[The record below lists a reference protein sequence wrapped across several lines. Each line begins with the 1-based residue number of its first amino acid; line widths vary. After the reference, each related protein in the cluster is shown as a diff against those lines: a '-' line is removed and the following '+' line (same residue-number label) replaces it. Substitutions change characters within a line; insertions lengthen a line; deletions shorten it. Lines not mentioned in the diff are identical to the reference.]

1 MLRSLVGSEMCI
13 RDRDGIKSIKKLEP
27 DIVLLDLR
35 MPNVNGIDV
44 LKNIREYNKSLPV
57 VMLTTSDDEKDL
69 IEAFKK
75 NPDTQMAT
83 PVLRLDKDSLN
94 SFRLDRNSG
103 RVGGTTVVFDNNNN
117 ALYFSKEIIPF
128 FDEKRLMQREV
139 NPIFHHV
146 GVYAYRPEILSNY
159 HTWKESDLEAL
170 EGLEQLRFLEN
181 KCSIKCVLVDSKG
194 RTFWEL
200 NNPEDVIKIEKAIS
214 KISIK

>member
-1 MLRSLVGSEMCI
+1 MNLQGDAPLTPEWFI
-13 RDRDGIKSIKKLEP
+13 E
-27 DIVLLDLR
+27 DL
-35 MPNVNGIDV
+35 M
-44 LKNIREYNKSLPV
+44 
-57 VMLTTSDDEKDL
+57 
-69 IEAFKK
+69 EAFKK

-128 FDEKRLMQREV
+128 FDEKRLMQQEV
-139 NPIFHHV
+139 CPIFHHV
-146 GVYAYRPEILSNY
+146 GVYAYRPEILLKYDTWEESN
-159 HTWKESDLEAL
+159 LEAL

-181 KCSIKCVLVDSKG
+181 RCSIKCVLVNGKG

-200 NNPEDVIKIEKAIS
+200 NNPEDVTRIEKAINED
-214 KISIK
+214 IN

>member
-1 MLRSLVGSEMCI
+1 M
-13 RDRDGIKSIKKLEP
+13 
-27 DIVLLDLR
+27 
-35 MPNVNGIDV
+35 
-44 LKNIREYNKSLPV
+44 
-57 VMLTTSDDEKDL
+57 
-69 IEAFKK
+69 EAFKK

-128 FDEKRLMQREV
+128 LDEKRLMQQEV
-139 NPIFHHV
+139 YPIFHHV
-146 GVYAYRPEILSNY
+146 GVYAYRPEILSKY
-159 HTWKESDLEAL
+159 DTWEESNLEAL

-181 KCSIKCVLVDSKG
+181 RCSIKCVLVDSKG

-200 NNPEDVIKIEKAIS
+200 NNPEDVMKIEKALR
-214 KISIK
+214 KI